1 MPRTPGIDD
10 TAPGPSRS
18 LPRVLHT
25 GPFHLA
31 LSHALAAKGL
41 PLDRVRQRVAS
52 YGVSVGVT
60 SLSYWQRGIRRPC
73 RPESLR
79 AVAALER
86 VLDLPAGALTRLL
99 PPSASSPVAA
109 GRPPSRAYRSL
120 VPVPGSVEELLADL
134 EVPLDGG
141 LHTLVHHERV
151 RIGRRGQL
159 QGHDS
164 QHAVRA
170 HRDGVDRYVAIH
182 HGDRGCDAARME
194 VRAYENCRIGRVRRR
209 PETGVVVAELLF
221 DAQLRVG
228 DTHVFA
234 YGFEDGTADRC
245 EEYVRGFSY
254 TGGQYVLQIRFD
266 EVALPLRCRRFR
278 RVLPGGERTELR
290 NLTANGRHRS
300 VHLIEPGVR
309 RGILGICWDWT

>member
-1 MPRTPGIDD
+1 MPRPAGIDD
-10 TAPGPSRS
+10 TTPVQTRS
-18 LPRVLHT
+18 LAHVLRT

-41 PLDRVRQRVAS
+41 PLNRVQQRVAS
-52 YGVSVGVT
+52 CGVRVGVT
-60 SLSYWQRGIRRPC
+60 SLSYWQRGIRRPG

-79 AVAALER
+79 AVVALES

-99 PPSASSPVAA
+99 SYSASSVTPS
-109 GRPPSRAYRSL
+109 RPPSLAYRSL
-120 VPVPGSVEELLADL
+120 VPVPGSVEELLAEL
-134 EVPLDGG
+134 EVPVDGG

-182 HGDRGCDAARME
+182 HGDPGCDASVIE

-209 PETGVVVAELLF
+209 PQTGVVVAELLF
-221 DAQLRVG
+221 DAQLRNG

-245 EEYVRGFSY
+245 DEYVRGFSY
-254 TGGQYVLQIRFD
+254 SGGQYVLQVRFD

-278 RVLPGGERTELR
+278 RSLPSGERTELK

-309 RGILGICWDWT
+309 RGILGICWDWL